1 MPMPP
6 TQPPSRPSISSSD
19 PLGAGPLGG
28 GVSVVGEEAEDRDSI
43 EEPPDR
49 RSMTGRT
56 LGRGRRWGRV
66 ALVGALLGLGGG
78 PAFAAS
84 VSGAPIESRSL
95 ARAFVGAH
103 PASVA
108 ARLTPPRL
116 AAGRGA
122 LVALRSQDS
131 ADIDASTPDD
141 TDRPPDGGPDRVPG
155 SAPRQIAAQDSDA
168 KPSGA
173 TVEPPSAP
181 SVDPDTRPPAT
192 IPKERIALHQ
202 AAINR
207 GLNYLVRPLER
218 GDSDGSLSKR
228 YSVAVTALGGMAL
241 LGAGTEYNRGPYGPY
256 LVQAIEYLL
265 DRRRRDDRGYISDAG
280 GSTPSRMHGHA
291 YAILFLAQ
299 VVGCIPLESKDQQVR
314 EVVRQGVELIQ
325 AAQTVHGGWGYR
337 PVSHDMDEASI
348 TVCCLQA
355 LRAAKDAGFEVD
367 RRVIEKA
374 VSYLRACAKPDGSF
388 RYSLR
393 GSDKSTFELT
403 AAAVS
408 TLDATGTYTGD
419 VHRRGVEFMDSK
431 VAFHSRNPL
440 DASTQYTYYGNLYAA
455 QVYFQLGGS
464 RWDRWAEVA
473 YPRLLGM
480 QQDDGSWKHDQYGD
494 PYATAMALLM
504 LEIPFG
510 YLPIFER

>member
-1 MPMPP
+1 MFAGL
-6 TQPPSRPSISSSD
+6 SASI
-19 PLGAGPLGG
+19 GG
-28 GVSVVGEEAEDRDSI
+28 EG
-43 EEPPDR
+43 
-49 RSMTGRT
+49 
-56 LGRGRRWGRV
+56 
-66 ALVGALLGLGGG
+66 
-78 PAFAAS
+78 AFAAS
-84 VSGAPIESRSL
+84 VSTFQAPEVRSPERVIS
-95 ARAFVGAH
+95 AAH
-103 PASVA
+103 PSSVA
-108 ARLTPPRL
+108 LSRLTPPPL
-116 AAGRGA
+116 AP
-122 LVALRSQDS
+122 SQDPI
-131 ADIDASTPDD
+131 ADGATGPG
-141 TDRPPDGGPDRVPG
+141 RPDRSVG
-155 SAPRQIAAQDSDA
+155 GGDDREDGVRGDGVRGVGVRGVVAQDSDA

-173 TVEPPSAP
+173 TVEPPSTPIA
-181 SVDPDTRPPAT
+181 DPDTRPPAT
-192 IPKERIALHQ
+192 IPKARIALHQ
-202 AAINR
+202 AAVTR

-265 DRRRRDDRGYISDAG
+265 DRRRRDDQGYISDAG

-291 YAILFLAQ
+291 YAVLFLAQ
-299 VVGCIPLESKDQQVR
+299 VVGCIPLESKDKQVR
-314 EVVRQGVELIQ
+314 DVVRQGVAVIQ
-325 AAQTVHGGWGYR
+325 SAQTVHGGWGYR
-337 PVSHDMDEASI
+337 PLSHDVDEASI

-374 VSYLRACAKPDGSF
+374 ISYLRACAKPDGSF
-388 RYSLR
+388 KYQLR
-393 GSDKSTFELT
+393 GSNKSTFELT
-403 AAAVS
+403 AASVS

-431 VAFHSRNPL
+431 VADFPNNPL
-440 DASTQYTYYGNLYAA
+440 EASTHYPFYGNLYAA

-480 QQDDGSWKHDQYGD
+480 QQDDGSWRHEQYGD
-494 PYATAMALLM
+494 PYATAMAVLM